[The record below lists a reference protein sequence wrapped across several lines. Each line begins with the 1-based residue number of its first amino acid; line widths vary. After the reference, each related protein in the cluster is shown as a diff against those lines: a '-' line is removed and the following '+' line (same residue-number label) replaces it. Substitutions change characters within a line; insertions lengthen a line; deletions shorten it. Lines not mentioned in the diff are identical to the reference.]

1 MLAGAFGVLLGAAA
15 SWVLGAARRSRSKPP
30 PGPPENP
37 HPPVVLPG
45 IVEVLAVLR
54 SSALVLDGSDTV
66 VTASAA
72 AYAMGLVRHDRVAVE
87 ALVAMARTVRRDGEL
102 RQTELE
108 VPRGPFGSESFHV
121 SAQVAP
127 LGQGLV
133 LVVVEDRTES
143 RRVDAVR
150 RDFVANV
157 SHELKTPVGA
167 MHLLAEAL
175 LGASDEPA
183 AVRRFAG
190 RMQHEAHRLSDLVQ
204 ELIDLSR
211 LQGQDPLREA
221 SLVEVDE
228 VIVEA
233 MDRCRLAAQVR
244 NIALV
249 TGGEADLTVLGDQ
262 EQLITA
268 LRNLIDNAVNYSPEH
283 TRVAIGVRRVG
294 NAVELTVTDQGIG
307 IPEADLERIFE
318 RFYRVD
324 AARSRA
330 TGGTGLGLS
339 IVKHIAANHGGE
351 VSVWSIE
358 GSGSTFTMRLPA
370 GVPAPTGS
378 GSVGNV
384 PAPQP
389 PPVSP
394 SSPPS
399 AARKAL
405 S

>member
-1 MLAGAFGVLLGAAA
+1 VNAELVAALAGTLGVLVGAGGAR
-15 SWVLGAARRSRSKPP
+15 VLLTSARRTPAEPVPDPAST
-30 PGPPENP
+30 
-37 HPPVVLPG
+37 PVVLPG
-45 IVEVLAVLR
+45 VVEVLAVLR
-54 SSALVLDGSDTV
+54 SSALVLDASDGV

-72 AYAMGLVRHDRVAVE
+72 AYAMGLVRRDRVAVD
-87 ALVAMARTVRRDGEL
+87 ALVRMARTVRRDGEL

-121 SAQVAP
+121 SARVAP

-167 MHLLAEAL
+167 LHLLAEAV
-175 LGASDEPA
+175 LGASDDPE

-228 VIVEA
+228 VVVEA
-233 MDRCRLAAQVR
+233 MDRCRLAAQAR
-244 NIALV
+244 RITLV
-249 TGGEADLTVLGDQ
+249 TGGEAGLIVLGDSD
-262 EQLITA
+262 QLVTA
-268 LRNLIDNAVNYSPEH
+268 MRNLIDNAVNYSPEN
-283 TRVAIGVRRVG
+283 TRVAIGVRLVG
-294 NAVELTVTDQGIG
+294 DAVELTVTDQGIG

-358 GSGSTFTMRLPA
+358 GSGSTFTIRLPA
-370 GVPAPTGS
+370 EDPVPSVPSPVPVPTFSS
-378 GSVGNV
+378 G
-384 PAPQP
+384 
-389 PPVSP
+389 
-394 SSPPS
+394 
-399 AARKAL
+399 ARKAL

>member
-1 MLAGAFGVLLGAAA
+1 VVAAVLAGALGMLIGAGVARARWAA
-15 SWVLGAARRSRSKPP
+15 GGPGQEPAATPSKAPT
-30 PGPPENP
+30 
-37 HPPVVLPG
+37 VLPG
-45 IVEVLAVLR
+45 IVEVLSVLR
-54 SSALVLDGSDTV
+54 SSALVLDASDNV

-72 AYAMGLVRHDRVAVE
+72 AYAMGLVRHDRVAVD
-87 ALVAMARTVRRDGEL
+87 ALVDMARKVRRDGEL
-102 RQTELE
+102 RQSELD
-108 VPRGPFGSESFHV
+108 VPRGPFGTESFHV
-121 SAQVAP
+121 SARVAP
-127 LGQGLV
+127 LGQGLMLV
-133 LVVVEDRTES
+133 LIEDRTES

-167 MHLLAEAL
+167 LHLLAEAV
-175 LGASDEPA
+175 LGASDDPD

-221 SLVEVDE
+221 SLVEVDD
-228 VIVEA
+228 VVVEA
-233 MDRCRLAAQVR
+233 MDRCRLAAQAR
-244 NIALV
+244 AITLV
-249 TGGEADLTVLGDQ
+249 TGGEADLTVLGDE
-262 EQLITA
+262 EQLVTA
-268 LRNLIDNAVNYSPEH
+268 LRNLIDNAVNYSPDH
-283 TRVAIGVRRVG
+283 TRVAIAVRHVG

-324 AARSRA
+324 DARSRA

-351 VSVWSIE
+351 VSVWSLE

-370 GVPAPTGS
+370 GRARPPAGPGQS
-378 GSVGNV
+378 LGN
-384 PAPQP
+384 PAAM
-389 PPVSP
+389 PVTTSLP
-394 SSPPS
+394 
-399 AARKAL
+399 AARKA
-405 S
+405 SP